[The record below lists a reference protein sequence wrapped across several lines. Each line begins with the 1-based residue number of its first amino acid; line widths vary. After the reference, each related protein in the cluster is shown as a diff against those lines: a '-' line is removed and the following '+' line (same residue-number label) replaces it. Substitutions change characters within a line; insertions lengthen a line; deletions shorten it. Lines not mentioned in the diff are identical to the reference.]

1 MKHIKYKFVIDPDV
15 IKKYKIMNVHVI
27 DFEIRIYLNFP
38 DGWAKY
44 GYFFEPVLHNES
56 VLIRLSSPSTI
67 KQVCG
72 FDNLSC
78 AELGGRFM
86 YLNADRWFRGSA
98 KSKLGLTDYRQYM
111 VTHEMGHILGHDH
124 EKCRCKDCPA
134 PLMMQQTLGIGECKP
149 NIKLQ

>member
-15 IKKYKIMNVHVI
+15 IKKYKIMNIHTI
-27 DFEIRIYLNFP
+27 DFDVRIYLNFP

-44 GYFFEPVLHNES
+44 GYFFEPVLQNES
-56 VLIRLSSPSTI
+56 VLIRLSSPATI
-67 KQVCG
+67 KEKCG

-86 YLNADRWFRGSA
+86 YLNADRWFRGSS
-98 KSKLGLTDYRQYM
+98 KSKLNLGDYRQYM

-124 EKCRCKDCPA
+124 QECPCKDCPA